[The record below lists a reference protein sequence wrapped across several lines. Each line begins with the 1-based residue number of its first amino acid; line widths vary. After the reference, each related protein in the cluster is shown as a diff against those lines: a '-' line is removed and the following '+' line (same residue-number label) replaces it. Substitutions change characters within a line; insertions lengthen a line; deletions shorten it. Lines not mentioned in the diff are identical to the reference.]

1 MRNIYIKYDPYEMI
15 TEFKVNNIPVTE
27 MDYRH
32 PWLDKVFGANSM
44 IPLQSWIDPV
54 PSEKWDGLLAYL
66 EKMSDDTFSISFCGR
81 KTDFEDLKESLC
93 SQNEEK
99 GNVLK
104 LEFPKGKQQFIM
116 SDSEM
121 KAAID
126 EVVSIMSE
134 NRFDVMVRK
143 SENEKLKSRYD
154 SMQTN
159 ISAITNKEFRIV
171 FTGVYSGGKSTVINA
186 LVGKNILPQAEGTC
200 TDKICY
206 IRHSKEVAYSKVVY
220 VMNDGQTKEELC
232 DSGEAT
238 QKRIRDASYIDGV
251 EKVDVYVD
259 ISHLY
264 PDNLQ
269 DQFRLVFVDTPGFGS
284 AKGDDVSVRG
294 EGVTHSEL
302 TKRILSSDEKEMVVF
317 VSDSKKSELSEIQ
330 KILDIFENQAG
341 EDHGCYNDRFL
352 FVLNR
357 CDDYSFHAK
366 QKDMTTGRYEGLE
379 NEVCKLKETV
389 SKMSHGAS
397 QRNIANPRV
406 FPLSAATALAIKI
419 GCNDAQNKPEKETEL
434 RDYYD
439 AYDNFCNKL
448 ADQHAEYFVNGPI
461 DVSKVSDNYLLDS
474 LSDLTKSQKRELQEK
489 YDHAENIEDYLLLHS
504 GILSLETAIKSY
516 IEKYAFPIKMRK
528 LLRAFKSIL
537 QEVIEENRSYLTDLK
552 AAGDK
557 LKQTQ
562 EEISSEKTTTD
573 RDAVRKRKLEDAES
587 EMESILRNVGDIE
600 VDLSELEEIYT
611 EFFRIQ
617 NVAEEYFDYEEDSA
631 GEKHMV
637 RDITNDKAEE
647 IRKKISDDVENLA
660 DLAKDTVSKVKAN
673 RWEVAR
679 KCAQEFNRY
688 LGQLENEKLLN
699 VGSFNIQNTVAYQDI
714 VGDGSFMKYDCYARN
729 IDNPDKAHIETGD
742 GIINFFASIGR
753 TIATAFEPSQ
763 INRVDAFKY
772 KERIFVSL
780 ESNVRNLINSVKTSY
795 KSDIEYMER
804 EMTNKMQAVLD
815 LIAKINKEIIR
826 RNEKITKDI
835 ETKEGYRQK
844 KKTLEDDCEFLLRLI
859 NKLNVIKQGG
869 N

>member
-1 MRNIYIKYDPYEMI
+1 MRNIYVKYDPYEMI

-32 PWLDKVFGANSM
+32 PWLDKVLGANSM

-54 PSEKWDGLLAYL
+54 SSEKWDGLLAYL

-81 KTDFEDLKESLC
+81 KTDFEDLKESLS
-93 SQNEEK
+93 SQNK
-99 GNVLK
+99 KQGNVLK

-121 KAAID
+121 KVAID

-134 NRFDVMVRK
+134 DRFKAMVRK

-186 LVGKNILPQAEGTC
+186 LVGKNILPQAGGTC

-220 VMNDGQTKEELC
+220 VKNDGQTEEKLC

-238 QKRIRDASYIDGV
+238 QEMIRNASNIDGV
-251 EKVDVYVD
+251 EKVDIYVD

-294 EGVTHSEL
+294 EDVTHSKL
-302 TKRILSSDEKEMVVF
+302 TKGILSSDEKEMVVL
-317 VSDSKKSELSEIQ
+317 VSDTKSESLEIPE
-330 KILDIFENQAG
+330 ILDIFENQAG

-357 CDDYSFHAK
+357 CDEFKFHAK
-366 QKDMTTGRYEGLE
+366 QKDIMTERYEGLE
-379 NEVCKLKETV
+379 NEVLKLKETV
-389 SKMSHGAS
+389 SKMSHGTQ

-419 GCNDAQNKPEKETEL
+419 GCNDAQNKPERETEL
-434 RDYYD
+434 RDYYN
-439 AYDNFCNKL
+439 AYDEFCEKL
-448 ADQHAEYFVNGPI
+448 TDYRAEYFVNGSI

-474 LSDLTKSQKRELQEK
+474 LSDLTDSQKRELQEK

-537 QEVIEENRSYLTDLK
+537 QEVNEENRSYLTDLK

-562 EEISSEKTTTD
+562 EEISSEKKTTD

-600 VDLSELEEIYT
+600 VDLPEMDEVYT
-611 EFFRIQ
+611 EYLRMQ
-617 NVAEEYFDYEEDSA
+617 NDADKYFDFEEDSA
-631 GEKHMV
+631 GKKRAV

-647 IRKKISDDVENLA
+647 IRKKISDEVNNLA
-660 DLAKDTVSKVKAN
+660 DLAKDKVSKVKTA
-673 RWEVAR
+673 RWKAASE
-679 KCAQEFNRY
+679 CAQEFNRY
-688 LGQLENEKLLN
+688 LGQLENEKLLS

-714 VGDGSFMKYDCYARN
+714 VGDGSFMKYDCYARD
-729 IDNPDKAHIETGD
+729 IDNPDKGHIEIGD
-742 GIINFFASIGR
+742 GILNFLVSIR
-753 TIATAFEPSQ
+753 HTIATAFEPSR
-763 INRVDAFKY
+763 INRVDAFRY
-772 KERIFVSL
+772 KEKIFASL
-780 ESNVRNLINSVKTSY
+780 ESNVNNLISSVKTSY
-795 KSDIEYMER
+795 KSDIEYMKK

-815 LIAKINKEIIR
+815 LIAKINKEIMR
-826 RNEKITKDI
+826 RNEKITKDL

-844 KKTLEDDCEFLLRLI
+844 KKMLEDDCEFLLKLI
-859 NKLNVIKQGG
+859 NKLNVIEQGG